1 MVIFY
6 HASARNVKK
15 IILSYV
21 YVELCYSEN
30 EIFHIFTYITA
41 AVRQMAKDTD
51 FNYFYRILHKIVNIL
66 IYKTLRNDYTK
77 LEKILLQTNTRTF
90 AN

>member
-6 HASARNVKK
+6 HASVRNVKK
-15 IILSYV
+15 KYYHIYI

-41 AVRQMAKDTD
+41 DVRQTAKDTE
-51 FNYFYRILHKIVNIL
+51 FNYFLSYSTQNCIYVIILGHGGHFGIPTASL
-66 IYKTLRNDYTK
+66 
-77 LEKILLQTNTRTF
+77 
-90 AN
+90 